1 MVARFPS
8 PALRVR
14 GRWRAAC
21 YPRNG
26 VIQTPA
32 SPGRGGGGRCR
43 MRALALVVLVLAVS
57 AVGCDENPVSPSEL
71 VDITWQLQSV
81 SRVGNPVVNV
91 PNPEQFTVRFET
103 NNTIAV
109 RADCNTCTGGYTL
122 DGESLSIGQLA
133 CTLIACP

>member
-1 MVARFPS
+1 
-8 PALRVR
+8 
-14 GRWRAAC
+14 
-21 YPRNG
+21 
-26 VIQTPA
+26 
-32 SPGRGGGGRCR
+32 
-43 MRALALVVLVLAVS
+43 MRALALVVVILAVG

-133 CTLIACP
+133 CTLIACPSPGLDALYTAALQNVRTAEVSGNELVMTGTEFTLRFRN